1 MPTHHALRNNFMSKV
16 VTISALFI
24 LAGLCEIG
32 GGYLVWGWLR
42 DHKPVMW
49 ALVGAIVLALYGVV
63 AALQP
68 ISEFGRVYAAYGG
81 IFIVMAIGW
90 GMIVDGFEPDRYDW
104 LGACMAIFGALVMVF
119 APRG

>member
-1 MPTHHALRNNFMSKV
+1 MSKV
-16 VTISALFI
+16 VTIIALFI

>member
-1 MPTHHALRNNFMSKV
+1 MSKV

>member
-1 MPTHHALRNNFMSKV
+1 MSKV

-68 ISEFGRVYAAYGG
+68 ISDFGRVYAAYGG
-81 IFIVMAIGW
+81 IFVVLAIGW
-90 GMIVDGFEPDRYDW
+90 GMIVDGFEPGRYDW

>member
-1 MPTHHALRNNFMSKV
+1 MSKV

-24 LAGLCEIG
+24 LAGLREIG

-104 LGACMAIFGALVMVF
+104 LDACMAIFGALVMVF

>member
-1 MPTHHALRNNFMSKV
+1 MSKV
-16 VTISALFI
+16 FTISALFI